1 VVGEKERRTLE
12 TLLYTPVSNREF
24 IAAKLFGSFLPGYL
38 LTIASFILYFLTVNL
53 LSLRLA
59 GILILRSPVW
69 IPGLLL
75 LAPGLSLLGLAVTL
89 MISLKAK
96 TYMEAQQVSALIVL
110 PLVLLVILQIS
121 GLIIL
126 HLLYTVLIGAAV
138 LLLDYLLISRI
149 VPRFNRENIIRTL

>member
-1 VVGEKERRTLE
+1 
-12 TLLYTPVSNREF
+12 
-24 IAAKLFGSFLPGYL
+24 
-38 LTIASFILYFLTVNL
+38 
-53 LSLRLA
+53 
-59 GILILRSPVW
+59 
-69 IPGLLL
+69 
-75 LAPGLSLLGLAVTL
+75 
-89 MISLKAK
+89 
-96 TYMEAQQVSALIVL
+96 MEAQQVSALIVL